1 MSSSPPPLRLKER
14 ESAGLLQGKHFS
26 CFLQKSPDWTEARSC
41 LQFTPSSHEPLR
53 EPGTL
58 LGDWEE
64 RLKDELDTNPRSRS
78 QPGEKMDTQVGDL
91 RIMEAKTVPLSPTQC
106 ATLPFIPAH
115 LAAFGPA
122 FPLCSIQFLLFQGL
136 LPDLTGSP
144 LLKKKKAK
152 LQVMLL
158 VPSETQIHL

>member
-1 MSSSPPPLRLKER
+1 
-14 ESAGLLQGKHFS
+14 
-26 CFLQKSPDWTEARSC
+26 
-41 LQFTPSSHEPLR
+41 
-53 EPGTL
+53 
-58 LGDWEE
+58 
-64 RLKDELDTNPRSRS
+64 
-78 QPGEKMDTQVGDL
+78 MDTQVGDL

-122 FPLCSIQFLLFQGL
+122 FPLCYIQFLLFQGL

>member
-1 MSSSPPPLRLKER
+1 M
-14 ESAGLLQGKHFS
+14 
-26 CFLQKSPDWTEARSC
+26 
-41 LQFTPSSHEPLR
+41 
-53 EPGTL
+53 
-58 LGDWEE
+58 
-64 RLKDELDTNPRSRS
+64 
-78 QPGEKMDTQVGDL
+78 GDL
-91 RIMEAKTVPLSPTQC
+91 RIMEAKTVPFSPTQC

-115 LAAFGPA
+115 PAAFDPT

-144 LLKKKKAK
+144 LLEKKKKAK